1 MMMKTKAGF
10 LIDLLEKKKAKKK
23 EKKDDPIN
31 PSPKTRSE
39 ARKCLDKI
47 NKDVE
52 KDPRTQQELGN
63 VPPDQK
69 DTPPMKIVPQENDN
83 G

>member
-1 MMMKTKAGF
+1 MKTRAGY
-10 LIDLLEKKKAKKK
+10 LIYLLEKKKAKDKKK
-23 EKKDDPIN
+23 EDPIN
-31 PSPKTRSE
+31 PSKKTKTE

-69 DTPPMKIVPQENDN
+69 DTPPMKMVPQENDN
-83 G
+83 GKSD